1 MPMRLGW
8 RVDFKNG
15 NASQM
20 PFADGSFDFLV
31 CRAAFKNFSDP
42 VGALR
47 EMRRV
52 LRPGRKGVVI
62 DLRRDVSMREIN
74 QYVEGLGLPWMSAL
88 FTKLTFR
95 FMLLKRAYTQQGI

>member
-1 MPMRLGW
+1 
-8 RVDFKNG
+8 
-15 NASQM
+15 
-20 PFADGSFDFLV
+20 
-31 CRAAFKNFSDP
+31 
-42 VGALR
+42 
-47 EMRRV
+47 MRRV

-95 FMLLKRAYTQQGI
+95 FMLLKRAYTQQEFEAMLRQVPFASTRIDVNAIGMEVWFER